1 MVDSLAFLVVW
12 KEQSKEIDQYVSL
25 LRRFFTTIDISW
37 PARFHMSDVAQQLGT
52 HTEER
57 YYQAVCTYT
66 FPDTGSRGVPA
77 SELQTVLQTAS
88 SRVTQQWCLLGRIMP
103 FRGHLQWLIPERERG
118 FWRGWVPHETDIP
131 LASLSF
137 GTFAG
142 LCLFAQS
149 HVLYSQAGV
158 PGFVLSCA
166 FKHDERLL
174 QVMLMLVHND
184 GCRHSSS
191 SYKLEIPYH
200 SIFRVVVNEAETLHD
215 AVGIY
220 LQLVTVPLLYRGAD
234 DVNAWEASTEDGVWY
249 DRVFQLGCPCGWLM
263 HSSDIGGSSV
273 VKLTLRNKLKARQA
287 ISRLSARCKP
297 ETTFQYSPML
307 TEKVGAQLREIKKRC
322 DGKIKPNL
330 CFPTC
335 YALSSVLQQGHNG
348 FAQMALLARDK
359 LEEFEEE
366 LIRLRHTSGPALELA
381 LYAIRSAIEE
391 HEIVDI
397 ISCLPKLFA
406 KFCTPAT
413 ALPKTPAGTCLVRRC
428 IVTPSKVILL
438 PPQIHCENRILRKFD
453 PEFSLRVSFR
463 DDNMQNLS
471 YSLMSGHCR
480 HMAVERVVASTLRD
494 GLIAGNRQFRLLA
507 TSCSQLR
514 DHGAW
519 LYATDAKGY
528 SSDMIRYWMGDFSG
542 IASTAKKMARMGQCF
557 SSTEES
563 VQVPLLSNS
572 VHEVPD
578 ILGGKHPV
586 TDEHYIF
593 SDGIGMISPELLKEV
608 TDKIGLPVVPSAIQI
623 RYAGYKG
630 MLCVNPLITGRQLV
644 LRKSMRKF
652 NCVNSEC
659 IEVIKI
665 SAPRPVFLNRQLITL
680 LEQLGVPSRVFF
692 CLQQSMVTLLTE
704 ALVSDSVALQVLE
717 TYVGPALPFSQLQR
731 HGFSL
736 TRDPFVRSILFAVY
750 RTSMESLLSKS
761 RIAVPHNL
769 GRNMFGVLDETRTLK
784 YGQVFVQFTSLGS
797 PTGHKN
803 GPEFSILSGTVL
815 VTKCPCLH
823 PGDVRKFTAVDVP
836 ALHRIKDC
844 VVFPANGFRP
854 HPDEM
859 AGSDLDGD
867 EYIVIW
873 DKSLLFP
880 GPNKEPMIY
889 GQKVQQ
895 QRSELSLV
903 DGMAQF
909 ISDYIKN
916 DNVGVM
922 SNAHLAV
929 ADKLEDGV
937 FSEECLSIATKIS
950 TCLDF
955 AKTGVAA
962 ALEKHER
969 PQEYPDFMEK
979 GCHKNTYRSNRV
991 LGHLYRFQRFLES
1004 VVSTSFSS
1012 HLVDGRSNIKLLEFH
1027 GWVIYKCVV
1036 EQLLAAYES
1045 DMDRI
1050 LKQYGIKTEA
1060 EVVSGFINDTSSFN
1074 KSHYEKS
1081 NVEVLVTKQ
1090 YRAIVESTR
1099 ERFFK
1104 KVDEACHLEGALSVQ
1119 ERKTVLLRM
1128 ASACFMVTY
1137 SNAHK
1142 TCSSFPWT
1150 FSDVIL
1156 LVMESAPRSE
1166 VPYRQG
1172 NLLIACLD
1180 SQLPPAS
1187 PQLSAKSIALEVVLK
1202 WAVKEDLLLQDAGV
1216 RCARICRLCL
1226 ETLFIKSAGAE
1237 DSKANGKG
1245 APSPGRYVTSFFRYV
1260 SSTSVVFPNCDSCS
1274 WSSQTHTLT
1283 MAALRTYSML
1293 SIFCDLCHLGLPC
1306 DARLHEPVQEIQEG
1320 NSVRIKVTSPGFQDM
1335 LLHGQDE
1342 VVSLLAVWSGVHE
1355 VRIRRGVDRGGGRH
1369 IVVSSVGRDWQRW
1382 FLEEL
1387 LLQPWLATAI
1397 EKRSL
1402 EQFIRG

>member
-1 MVDSLAFLVVW
+1 MGDSLALLAVW
-12 KEQSKEIDQYVSL
+12 KEQTTGIDQNVSL
-25 LRRFFTTIDISW
+25 LQRFFTTIDI
-37 PARFHMSDVAQQLGT
+37 PLRARFHISSVAQQPGT

-57 YYQAVCTYT
+57 YYQAVCKYT
-66 FPDTGSRGVPA
+66 FPDTGSRAVPTSA
-77 SELQTVLQTAS
+77 LQAVSA
-88 SRVTQQWCLLGRIMP
+88 RVTQQWCLLGRMMP

-118 FWRGWVPHETDIP
+118 FWCRWMPHEADIQ

-137 GTFAG
+137 GTFTG

-149 HVLYSQAGV
+149 HVFYSK
-158 PGFVLSCA
+158 PGAPGYTLSCA

-174 QVMLMLVHND
+174 QVMLKLVHKK
-184 GCRHSSS
+184 GCSHTCS
-191 SYKLEIPYH
+191 SYKLQIPYH
-200 SIFRVVVNEAETLHD
+200 SIFRVVLNEAETYHD
-215 AVGIY
+215 ALGIY
-220 LQLVTVPLLYRGAD
+220 LQLVTVPLLYRSAY
-234 DVNAWEASTEDGVWY
+234 DVNEWEASTGDGVWY
-249 DRVFQLGCPCGWLM
+249 DRVFQLGCPCWWVM
-263 HSSDIGGSSV
+263 RSYDIGGSSV

-287 ISRLSARCKP
+287 ISRLCARCKP

-307 TEKVGAQLREIKKRC
+307 TKKVGAKLREIKMRC
-322 DGKIKPNL
+322 HSKIKPNL

-335 YALSSVLQQGHNG
+335 YAFSAVLQQGHDG
-348 FAQMALLARDK
+348 FAQMALLACEK
-359 LEEFEEE
+359 LEEFEEL
-366 LIRLRHTSGPALELA
+366 LIRLLHTSGPALELA

-406 KFCTPAT
+406 KFCTPAA
-413 ALPKTPAGTCLVRRC
+413 ALSKTPAGTCLVRRC

-438 PPQIHCENRILRKFD
+438 PPQIHCQNRILRKFD
-453 PEFSLRVSFR
+453 PEFSRRVSFR

-480 HMAVERVVASTLRD
+480 HMVIERVVARTLRD
-494 GLIAGNRQFRLLA
+494 GLVAGNRRFRLLA

-528 SSDMIRYWMGDFSG
+528 SSEMIRYWMGDFSG

-563 VQVPLLSNS
+563 VHVPLLSNS
-572 VHEVPD
+572 VREVPD

-586 TDEHYIF
+586 TAEHYIF
-593 SDGIGMISPELLKEV
+593 SDGIGMISPGLLKEV
-608 TDKIGLPVVPSAIQI
+608 TDKIGLTVSPSAIQI

-630 MLCVNPLITGRQLV
+630 MLCVNPLLSGRQIV

-692 CLQQSMVTLLTE
+692 CLQQRMVTLFTE

-717 TYVGPALPFSQLQR
+717 TYVGPALPFGQLLR

-750 RTSMESLLSKS
+750 RTSMESLLSKT
-761 RIAVPHNL
+761 RIAVPRNL
-769 GRNMFGVLDETRTLK
+769 GRNMFGVLDETGTLK

-797 PTGHKN
+797 STRQQN
-803 GPEFSILSGTVL
+803 GPPVFILSGTVL

-823 PGDVRKFTAVDVP
+823 PGDVRKFTAVNVP
-836 ALHRIKDC
+836 ALHHIKDC

-854 HPDEM
+854 HSDEM

-873 DKSLLFP
+873 DRNLFFP
-880 GPNKEPMIY
+880 GHNQEPMIY

-903 DGMAQF
+903 DGMAKF
-909 ISDYIKN
+909 ISDFIKN

-922 SNAHLAV
+922 SNAHLAM
-929 ADKLEDGV
+929 ADKLKDGV
-937 FSEECLSIATKIS
+937 FSKQCLSIAAKIS

-962 ALEKHER
+962 VLEKHER
-969 PQEYPDFMEK
+969 PREYPDFMAK

-1004 VVSTSFSS
+1004 VVSTSFNSQ
-1012 HLVDGRSNIKLLEFH
+1012 LVDGRSNIKLLEFH
-1027 GWVIYKCVV
+1027 GWMSYRSVV
-1036 EQLLAAYES
+1036 EELRAAYES

-1074 KSHYEKS
+1074 KSNYEKS
-1081 NVEVLVTKQ
+1081 NVEVLVTRQ
-1090 YRAIVESTR
+1090 YRAIADSTR
-1099 ERFFK
+1099 KRFFK
-1104 KVDEACHLEGALSVQ
+1104 KVEEACYLESAFSTEEQ
-1119 ERKTVLLRM
+1119 TTILLRM

-1137 SNAHK
+1137 SNAQK
-1142 TCSSFPWT
+1142 TCSSFPWI
-1150 FSDVIL
+1150 FSELIL
-1156 LVMESAPRSE
+1156 LVMASASRRE
-1166 VPYRQG
+1166 MPYRQG

-1187 PQLSAKSIALEVVLK
+1187 SQLSAKSIALEVVLK

-1216 RCARICRLCL
+1216 RCARICRHCL
-1226 ETLFIKSAGAE
+1226 ETLFINSARAE
-1237 DSKANGKG
+1237 DAIANGEG
-1245 APSPGRYVTSFFRYV
+1245 APSPGCYVKSFFRYV
-1260 SSTSVVFPNCDSCS
+1260 GSTSVVFPKCDSCS

-1283 MAALRTYSML
+1283 MAALRTYSL
-1293 SIFCDLCHLGLPC
+1293 LAIFCDLCHLGLPC

-1320 NSVRIKVTSPGFQDM
+1320 NDVRIKVTSPGFQDM

-1355 VRIRRGVDRGGGRH
+1355 VRIRRGADRGGGRD

-1387 LLQPWLATAI
+1387 LLQPWLATAV